1 MMDLESKRVALNRCI
16 LVTNSLGYLGH
27 ALVVLKNLGVLQL
40 VEVVH
45 DPVVGLSAPN
55 LGHQLLLV
63 GRLHT
68 VIESFSTPEKN
79 VLNRED
85 TKYNIIPGEN
95 ASVGIDVNGGIS
107 ESVEDEL
114 FINNVLSVLDENL
127 LD

>member
-1 MMDLESKRVALNRCI
+1 M
-16 LVTNSLGYLGH
+16 
-27 ALVVLKNLGVLQL
+27 
-40 VEVVH
+40 
-45 DPVVGLSAPN
+45 
-55 LGHQLLLV
+55 

-114 FINNVLSVLDENL
+114 FIDNVLSVLDENL